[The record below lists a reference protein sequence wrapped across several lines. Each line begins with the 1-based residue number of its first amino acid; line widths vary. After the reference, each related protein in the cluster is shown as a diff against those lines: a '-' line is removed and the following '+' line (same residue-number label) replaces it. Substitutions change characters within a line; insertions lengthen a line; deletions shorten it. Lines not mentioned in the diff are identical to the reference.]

1 MMFKKLVAVEPVNL
15 TRKAQKELE
24 QYAEKVLFYEDI
36 PKNEEEII
44 KRIGDA
50 DGVLVSYTSPIG
62 RNVLESCPNVRYVDT
77 CVRRTTWSSRPTMT
91 TTSCAAARIPSISRL
106 ASSPTT
112 AISTTR
118 SRPGLSRRSIPHR
131 SATSSCA
138 ICRTTTIVRY
148 WPCRLLPRRSRRSE

>member
-62 RNVLESCPNVRYVDT
+62 RNVLESCPNVR
-77 CVRRTTWSSRPTMT
+77 
-91 TTSCAAARIPSISRL
+91 
-106 ASSPTT
+106 
-112 AISTTR
+112 
-118 SRPGLSRRSIPHR
+118 
-131 SATSSCA
+131 
-138 ICRTTTIVRY
+138 
-148 WPCRLLPRRSRRSE
+148 